1 MRPFGSGVAKGGRGG
16 WFALLT
22 LLLFVTAAR
31 AEQFRVAV
39 LDFKSE
45 GAANGGAWTVG
56 LADFVELALQ
66 KEGVVTLERRQIR
79 LVLGERELPA
89 GGLVSAVNFKQRGL
103 PVVDYFVSGSVRRL
117 AGSEFEL
124 TVSIVRA
131 GNATAEVLFTRRG
144 IYPAEWLAAIDSLAK
159 EVGGRLRTAMQPE
172 AARSEFESLT
182 WLPEAA
188 LPFFKGLEYFA
199 RGDYPLAAGWFRTAS
214 AKDPRFDQARLWE
227 ARALRQFG
235 FPELAEFA
243 LAATRQGSVTAST
256 NHAKLPVVA
265 VIAPEAVSVAN
276 RAAFVQALKRSG
288 RLELFE
294 PQAIGATTREMDLQ
308 LTGQMA
314 APLNERSVWLVV
326 DSMVF
331 LEFADGQLRARQS
344 DLLSGRLLR
353 QATIPVN
360 EVGDHDF
367 VRLAA
372 ELLKVSESEDAKLS
386 AALAEE
392 DVVEPKA
399 GDRAEVVFGK
409 VLRLAKAHSEQAR
422 PWLGLADFYGDW
434 TPRMRLLDRAIAAIQ
449 ADPKQ
454 QDASFLLTSA
464 LWRKRYML
472 RRAYF
477 YPGSSGYQEN
487 ALTNDFALLRKL
499 FPNSTEAQTLDEW
512 THQAGRYIYSH
523 PKGKD
528 TRYLRDAMYGTGG
541 SDQSATVANG
551 KPPVAANEAE
561 WLARLKHNREHG
573 HNALVWMQA
582 NWGVPPLSAGAK
594 VEVDRINGELLPI
607 AIREGAQFK
616 AFNVAVARGE
626 KVRAL
631 ELGQEL
637 LRCLFRTQRL
647 AVIETCGELLKAT
660 RGCEAQVD
668 FLLTQLERYKQDFNF
683 DPVTGQPHPETVD
696 FRLDPGSDRPGS
708 WANLSPDLS
717 FASVLNGV
725 LEDGRACGD
734 LAVTA
739 KVYEALR
746 NNEALPARNRLTA
759 QFDLARTRYDQGRAF
774 EALAL
779 LQELL
784 QHPDI
789 PEAPQARGESWISVS
804 LESAAF
810 ELLKKV
816 RLFADP
822 EVDFSICCGALP
834 QPPLLKPENWDE
846 MNQWFGELRR
856 RSRGGVGADNR
867 GIKDELFERRTEAWP
882 AILYNLQQRQ
892 DAQWM
897 LSLCGML
904 GTNATEAL
912 PFVVHYVCW
921 SDSHPGSVYGNALAA
936 LANIG
941 KPAGGAL
948 PVLILASEGSDYL
961 FNVKAALARVGP
973 APPRALPY
981 LARLLYHKSPT
992 VVDKAAQA
1000 MVETAGLKG
1009 PPFADKSGEE
1019 LIHAVRNWWEQ
1030 QGQLLNWGRP

>member
-1 MRPFGSGVAKGGRGG
+1 MRKIRQWSHLIALAIALFLNVAS
-16 WFALLT
+16 
-22 LLLFVTAAR
+22 R

-39 LDFKSE
+39 LDFQSE
-45 GAANGGAWTVG
+45 GAANGGDWTVG

-66 KEGVVTLERRQIR
+66 KEGVATLERRQIR
-79 LVLGERELPA
+79 LVLGERELQA
-89 GGLVSAVNFKQRGL
+89 GGLVSVADFKKRGL
-103 PVVDYFVSGSVRRL
+103 PGVDCFVSGSVRRL
-117 AGSEFEL
+117 AGNEFEL

-131 GNATAEVLFTRRG
+131 GNATAEGSFTRRG
-144 IYPAEWLAAIDSLAK
+144 VYPTEWLSAIDSLAK
-159 EVGGRLRTAMQPE
+159 EAGGRLRSKVRPTPS
-172 AARSEFESLT
+172 RSEFESLT

-243 LAATRQGSVTAST
+243 QAATRQGAGIART

-265 VIAPEAVSVAN
+265 VIAPEDVSVAS

-288 RLELFE
+288 RFEMFE
-294 PQAIGATTREMDLQ
+294 PQAIGATAREIDLQ

-331 LEFADGQLRARQS
+331 LELTDGQLRARQS
-344 DLLSGRLLR
+344 DLLSGQPVR
-353 QATIPVN
+353 QVTIRADSA
-360 EVGDHDF
+360 EEQSF
-367 VRLAA
+367 VRLATRFLNTPA
-372 ELLKVSESEDAKLS
+372 KEDAKLS
-386 AALAEE
+386 FTVAEE
-392 DVVEPKA
+392 GVVEPNA
-399 GDRAEVVFGK
+399 GDRSEVIFGK
-409 VLRLAKAHSEQAR
+409 VLRLAKAHPEQAR
-422 PWLGLADFYGDW
+422 PWIGLADFYGDW
-434 TPRMRLLDRAIAAIQ
+434 TPRMVLLDRAIATIER
-449 ADPKQ
+449 DPKQ
-454 QDASFLLTSA
+454 RDASFLLTSA

-487 ALTNDFALLRKL
+487 ALTNDFALLIKM
-499 FPNSTEAQTLDEW
+499 FPESQEAQTLDEW
-512 THQAGRYIYSH
+512 THKAGKYTYSH

-528 TRYLRDAMYGTGG
+528 TCYLRDAMYGTGG
-541 SDQSATVANG
+541 PDKSATVGNG
-551 KPPVAANEAE
+551 KPPVAVNEME
-561 WLARLKHNREHG
+561 WLARLKKNRERG
-573 HNALVWMQA
+573 NNAQAWMQA
-582 NWGVPPLSAGAK
+582 NWGVPPLSSDAK
-594 VEVDRINGELLPI
+594 AEVDRINGELLPI
-607 AIREGAQFK
+607 AIHEGAQFK
-616 AFNVAVARGE
+616 EFNAAVARGE
-626 KVRAL
+626 KARAL

-637 LRCLFRTQRL
+637 LRCLFRMQRL
-647 AVIETCGELLKAT
+647 AVIEKCGELLKTT

-683 DPVTGQPHPETVD
+683 DPVTGQPRTETVD
-696 FRLDPGSDRPGS
+696 FRFAPGADRPGS

-717 FASVLNGV
+717 YASVLDGV

-734 LAVTA
+734 LELTA

-759 QFDLARTRYDQGRAF
+759 QLDLARTRYDQGRAY
-774 EALAL
+774 EAMELC
-779 LQELL
+779 QELL
-784 QHPDI
+784 QRPDI
-789 PEAPQARGESWISVS
+789 AETPQARGGSWISVM
-804 LESAAF
+804 LEPSAF
-810 ELLKKV
+810 ELLKKI

-822 EVDFSICCGALP
+822 EVDFSNCCGELP
-834 QPPLLKPENWDE
+834 QPPLPKPENLDE
-846 MNQWFGELRR
+846 MNEWFGELWGRV
-856 RSRGGVGADNR
+856 RGGVGGDNR
-867 GIKDELFERRTEAWP
+867 SIKEELIQRRVEALP
-882 AILYNLQQRQ
+882 AILYNLQERR
-892 DAQWM
+892 DAQRM
-897 LSLCGML
+897 LMFCSQL
-904 GTNATEAL
+904 GTNATAAL

-921 SDSHPGSVYGNALAA
+921 TDSHPGSVYGNALAA
-936 LANIG
+936 LSNIG
-941 KPAGGAL
+941 KPAGCAL

-973 APPRALPY
+973 APPRVMPY

-992 VVDKAAQA
+992 IVEKAAQA

-1009 PPFADKSGEE
+1009 TPFADKSGEE

-1030 QGQLLNWGRP
+1030 DGHKREWSRL